1 VSQQAYDVYI
11 HLHLPRSPPN
21 LAAGNF
27 MLDLSLM
34 SPDSAV
40 RLNTL
45 SETDILA
52 HSRRPAILT
61 YTSPLLN
68 TVGTIAEA
76 PLLLLGLK
84 REAEMLDVRMME
96 GVEFARGWRNVPKSL
111 RLEVQADGKMQV
123 YSVRVKFVARFG
135 GLRYASL

>member
-1 VSQQAYDVYI
+1 
-11 HLHLPRSPPN
+11 
-21 LAAGNF
+21 
-27 MLDLSLM
+27 MLDLSLV
-34 SPDSAV
+34 SPDSAT
-40 RLNTL
+40 RLTTL

-76 PLLLLGLK
+76 PLLLLGFK
-84 REAEMLDVRMME
+84 KEAEMLDVRMME
-96 GVEFARGWRNVPKSL
+96 AVEFARGRRNVPKSL

-123 YSVRVKFVARFG
+123 YSARVKFVARFG
-135 GLRYASL
+135 GIRYASP

>member
-1 VSQQAYDVYI
+1 
-11 HLHLPRSPPN
+11 
-21 LAAGNF
+21 

-34 SPDSAV
+34 SPDSAP
-40 RLNTL
+40 RLAVS

-52 HSRRPAILT
+52 HSCRPATLT

-68 TVGTIAEA
+68 TVNTIAKA
-76 PLLLLGLK
+76 PLLVLGFK
-84 REAEMLDVRMME
+84 KEAEMLDIPMME

-123 YSVRVKFVARFG
+123 YSARVKFVARFS
-135 GLRYASL
+135 GLRYTSPYRRGTVPCNEQTRNLPFIRTQMDNV